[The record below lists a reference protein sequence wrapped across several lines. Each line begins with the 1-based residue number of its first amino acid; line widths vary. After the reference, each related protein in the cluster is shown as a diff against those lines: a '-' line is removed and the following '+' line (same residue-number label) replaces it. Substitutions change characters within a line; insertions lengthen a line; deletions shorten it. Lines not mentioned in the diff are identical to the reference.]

1 MVELRH
7 LRVLETIK
15 REGSFSAAARALGY
29 SQPAITQ
36 QIRALE
42 RSLGTPL
49 VIRARS
55 GMRMTEAGEV
65 LLRHGQSV
73 LATMS
78 LASAEI
84 EAIVGLRAGRVR
96 IVCFPS
102 AAATILPI
110 ALAGMTAAHPD
121 VTFTLA
127 EAETPQALDLL
138 ERGEC
143 DVAVVYH
150 YATDAP
156 AEHRGKSWRP
166 LLTEAVHVV
175 LPTGHPA
182 AEHDRIDLRD
192 LRNDRWI
199 VGCPRCRG
207 HVLQLCEAAGFAP
220 DIAFETDDYIAL
232 QALTASGLGVAVV
245 PDLILSIVTGT
256 ELRLRP
262 LTPPSV
268 RSVSAV
274 TTAGMMSV
282 PSVRETVAY
291 LGRAA
296 RQVAMSHAG
305 RSDPLEIT
313 AADGTTTTAASSH
326 PPTR

>member
-36 QIRALE
+36 QIRSLE

-49 VIRARS
+49 VVRVRS

-84 EAIVGLRAGRVR
+84 EAVVGLRAGRVR

-102 AAATILPI
+102 AAATVLPI
-110 ALAGMTAAHPD
+110 ALASMTAAHPG

-127 EAETPQALDLL
+127 EAETPEALDLL

-150 YATDAP
+150 YSTDTP

-166 LLTEAVHVV
+166 LLTEAVHIV
-175 LPTGHPA
+175 LPAGHPVA
-182 AEHDRIDLRD
+182 DQERVDLRD
-192 LRNDRWI
+192 VRDARWI

-207 HVLQLCEAAGFAP
+207 HVLQLCEAAGFVP
-220 DIAFETDDYIAL
+220 DIAFETDDYVAL
-232 QALTASGLGVAVV
+232 QALAASGLGVAVV
-245 PDLILSIVTGT
+245 PDLILSIVTET

-268 RSVSAV
+268 RTVSAV
-274 TTAGMMSV
+274 TMTGMTRV
-282 PSVRETVAY
+282 PSVRETVRY
-291 LGRAA
+291 LSRAA
-296 RQVAMSHAG
+296 TQVAADCAERPGM
-305 RSDPLEIT
+305 LEIT
-313 AADGTTTTAASSH
+313 AADSQPS
-326 PPTR
+326 